1 MIVKLWIP
9 IRNLLIFWM
18 VGLFMWTISMLA
30 IAFVCVPLAA
40 LMLKG
45 EFVFWPSWD
54 EGLQYIKIG
63 LWAAFSSGTIL
74 WIKEEFFSNK

>member
-1 MIVKLWIP
+1 MRVKQWAMLK
-9 IRNLLIFWM
+9 NLLTFWA
-18 VGLFMWTISMLA
+18 VNLYIWTALTIA
-30 IAFVCVPLAA
+30 IVFVCLPLAM

-45 EFVFWPSWD
+45 ELVFWPSWY

-74 WIKEEFFSNK
+74 WIKEEFFPNK

>member
-1 MIVKLWIP
+1 MRFKLWAMLK
-9 IRNLLIFWM
+9 NLLTFW
-18 VGLFMWTISMLA
+18 VVNLYIWTALTIA
-30 IAFVCVPLAA
+30 IVFVCLPLAM

-45 EFVFWPSWD
+45 EFVFWPSWH

-74 WIKEEFFSNK
+74 WIKEEFFPNK

>member
-1 MIVKLWIP
+1 
-9 IRNLLIFWM
+9 
-18 VGLFMWTISMLA
+18 MLA

-74 WIKEEFFSNK
+74 WIKEEFFPNK